1 MGTTAVGARL
11 AGTQGTEGVNML
23 AVATCPVPA
32 PDGRI
37 LSYYPLVHALARRTA
52 ARLPHGVD
60 VDDLAGAGV
69 LGLIEAVERF
79 DASRGIAFLAYAK
92 FRILG
97 AMLDALRAS
106 DWVPRVV
113 RRRAARVTEAQTALR
128 DALGREPTA
137 REIAGKTGIGLRLV
151 TRALETDEVH
161 ALVSLDQPCD
171 GGEGARWLDRVAG
184 GADPATEVDRA
195 EQIASIYQAIDA
207 LPDRERE
214 AIQLY
219 YLQERS
225 LVEVGQRLGVS
236 ESRACQLCGQGLR
249 RVRARL
255 GASPVG

>member
-1 MGTTAVGARL
+1 
-11 AGTQGTEGVNML
+11 ML
-23 AVATCPVPA
+23 AIVTLPA
-32 PDGRI
+32 QTPDGRI

-60 VDDLAGAGV
+60 VDELAGAGV

-113 RRRAARVTEAQTALR
+113 RRRTARVAEAQAALR
-128 DALGREPTA
+128 LTLGREPSV

-171 GGEGARWLDRVAG
+171 GADGARWVDRVTG
-184 GADPATEVDRA
+184 GGDPALAVDRA
-195 EQIASIYQAIDA
+195 ERIASVYQAIEA
-207 LPDRERE
+207 LPDRERQ

-225 LVEVGQRLGVS
+225 LVEVGQHLGVS

-255 GASPVG
+255 CAPSVG